1 MQNALATCS
10 KQTFAHCCHMQA
22 QLLISCAVFHTPLS
36 PAMWMMIII
45 ITIVITIV
53 LTIIIIIIIII
64 VIVII
69 IIIVVVVVNI
79 ISLLV

>member
-22 QLLISCAVFHTPLS
+22 QLLISCAVFYTPLS

-53 LTIIIIIIIII
+53 FTIIIIIIIII

-69 IIIVVVVVNI
+69 IIIVVVNI

>member
-22 QLLISCAVFHTPLS
+22 QLLISYTPLS

-53 LTIIIIIIIII
+53 FTIIIIIIIII

-69 IIIVVVVVNI
+69 TIIVVVVVNI